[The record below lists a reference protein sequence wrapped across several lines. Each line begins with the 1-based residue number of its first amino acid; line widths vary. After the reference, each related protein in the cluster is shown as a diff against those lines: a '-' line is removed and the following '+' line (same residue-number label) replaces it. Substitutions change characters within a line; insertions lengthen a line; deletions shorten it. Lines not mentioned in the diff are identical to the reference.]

1 MSQLVFK
8 INEGHR
14 VRPQGKGPE
23 TKPAYAYDACNACA
37 YDLFFYFKGT
47 LEFYLQILEILSIL
61 SHMEISH
68 QIISG
73 KRSAALLIIYKRK
86 GA

>member
-37 YDLFFYFKGT
+37 YDFIFY
-47 LEFYLQILEILSIL
+47 LEELLEIYLQIFGNIN
-61 SHMEISH
+61 
-68 QIISG
+68 
-73 KRSAALLIIYKRK
+73 LLDM
-86 GA
+86 